1 MIEHLRETEEILKG
15 VKTTVNTYLYFAYGS
30 NMNHCQ
36 MKKRCPE
43 SSFIS
48 KGKLEGYE
56 FVYDGFSVKWKG
68 AVANIIKKEGSVE
81 GGIFKITESDR
92 DLLDCYEGFPR
103 SYQRSELPVKD
114 AGGNICKAY
123 VYMRYSE
130 KRGTP
135 SYPYRKTVIQGARDC
150 GLSECYIK
158 GFLEGE
164 SGDAGKG

>member
-1 MIEHLRETEEILKG
+1 METI
-15 VKTTVNTYLYFAYGS
+15 VITYLYFAYGS

-56 FVYDGFSVKWKG
+56 FVYDGHSDKRNG
-68 AVANIIKKEGSVE
+68 AVANIIKKEGSVVE

-92 DLLDCYEGFPR
+92 DLLDRFEGCPNTYKR
-103 SYQRSELPVKD
+103 QELTVEDSE
-114 AGGNICKAY
+114 GNICKVY
-123 VYMRYSE
+123 VYMRCCE
-130 KRGTP
+130 ERGTP
-135 SYPYRKTVIQGARDC
+135 SNPYKQVVIQGAREC

-158 GFLEGE
+158 ENLEIKG
-164 SGDAGKG
+164 SGP

>member
-1 MIEHLRETEEILKG
+1 METI
-15 VKTTVNTYLYFAYGS
+15 VITYLYFAYGS

-56 FVYDGFSVKWKG
+56 FVYDGFSNKWNG
-68 AVANIIKKEGSVE
+68 AVANIIKKEGSVVE

-92 DLLDCYEGFPR
+92 DRLDSCEGYPR
-103 SYQRSELPVKD
+103 SYQRPELMVKD
-114 AGGNICKAY
+114 ARGNICKAY
-123 VYMRYSE
+123 VYTRYGKE
-130 KRGTP
+130 RGTP
-135 SYPYRKTVIQGARDC
+135 SYTYRKTVIQGAMDC

-158 GFLEGE
+158 ENLEIKG
-164 SGDAGKG
+164 SGP